1 MSHDL
6 DIPDRPDAIT
16 AAWLTEALRTSIP
29 DAEVTGVEV
38 LDQHS
43 GTTGRLRLGL
53 EHAPGREGPASVFV
67 KLPPFDEEQQKL
79 VAATGMGRREAR
91 FYEGPAK
98 DVPLRIP
105 HCFFAA
111 HGEDKTEYVMVLED
125 LEAAGCRFTS
135 RVETGAAEH
144 GQKVVEAL
152 ARLHARFWED
162 PRFDDELSWIR
173 PPMRGKAGAQ
183 FVASALEQF
192 GDSSPPVFTDLC
204 RLYIDHDDAIVELW
218 DEGEQTLIHGD
229 THSGNQFVDGDQV
242 GLYDWAVI
250 SRAPGIRD
258 VSIYLGNSV
267 PTEVRRAEQDAW
279 LRAYRDVLV
288 DEGVDAAA
296 ADVLWDRYRR
306 GVLYAWVAA
315 TTTAS
320 MGSRWQP
327 IEIGMLGMERATQTC
342 ADVGTVEAFRD
353 VL

>member
-1 MSHDL
+1 M
-6 DIPDRPDAIT
+6 
-16 AAWLTEALRTSIP
+16 
-29 DAEVTGVEV
+29 
-38 LDQHS
+38 
-43 GTTGRLRLGL
+43 
-53 EHAPGREGPASVFV
+53 
-67 KLPPFDEEQQKL
+67 
-79 VAATGMGRREAR
+79 
-91 FYEGPAK
+91 
-98 DVPLRIP
+98 
-105 HCFFAA
+105 
-111 HGEDKTEYVMVLED
+111 
-125 LEAAGCRFTS
+125 
-135 RVETGAAEH
+135 
-144 GQKVVEAL
+144 
-152 ARLHARFWED
+152 
-162 PRFDDELSWIR
+162 
-173 PPMRGKAGAQ
+173 
-183 FVASALEQF
+183 
-192 GDSSPPVFTDLC
+192 FTDLC

-327 IEIGMLGMERATQTC
+327 IEIGMMGMERATQAC